1 VSTAHPVFASR
12 PYDSL
17 ILPAKDPHRILAPG
31 SPIFHPWPQIGTPD
45 MDESLI
51 LALSICAVA
60 LFYLLVFVVSR
71 HDKR

>member
-1 VSTAHPVFASR
+1 
-12 PYDSL
+12 
-17 ILPAKDPHRILAPG
+17 
-31 SPIFHPWPQIGTPD
+31 